1 MSRKTVSVLQMLEYA
16 NIQLARADKF
26 VTKEYKDG
34 IVTMI
39 EKILHDT
46 GNYAGF
52 SFIDNND
59 IDCGTLGY
67 YSRQYCYSDKMRREY
82 RNSSTYDGRFGRR
95 FEQSLKDLA
104 NKE

>member
-59 IDCGTLGY
+59 IDCGTLGD